1 MPRVE
6 LFIEQITTFLQLDK
20 ATLPINIY
28 ETVNMAPKYSNK
40 LEGKRVLVIGGTSGI
55 GFCVAEACVEF
66 GAIVTVASS
75 TQEKVEKTIERLT
88 TSYPEA
94 KDRVSGFPCDLAGAD
109 VEGNLKA
116 VFEFATKDGKL
127 DHLVNT
133 AGDRF
138 GQIAIADITA
148 EKIQKMGQVRY
159 M

>member
-1 MPRVE
+1 
-6 LFIEQITTFLQLDK
+6 
-20 ATLPINIY
+20 
-28 ETVNMAPKYSNK
+28 MAPKYSNK

-75 TQEKVEKTIERLT
+75 TQEKIDKTIERLT

-94 KDRVSGFPCDLAGAD
+94 EDRVSGFPCDLAGTD

-116 VFEFATKDGKL
+116 LFEFTTKDGKL

-133 AGDRF
+133 AGDTF
-138 GQIAIADITA
+138 GQIKIADITA
-148 EKIQKMGQVRY
+148 EIVQKLGQVRY